1 VKKGL
6 LRSTPERLLR
16 GLFRDPPRNDRGVE
30 MDFRTHVLLS
40 LMALGGLGRIDRMPV
55 AKARRH
61 YDRDGSLLDLPGVEL
76 AQRHDFEIASPA
88 GPLRSRLY
96 RPHGIGDRPPVLLWF
111 HGGGFVIGGLDSHAG
126 ACAWLA
132 ARARCVIVAVDY
144 RKSPE
149 HKFPAASDDGL
160 ASIRWLREHGSK
172 LDIDLERLAI
182 GGDSAGGNLTAGLC
196 HRLRDAGEPQPAL
209 QVLLYPMTQHR
220 APFASRTRFAEGA
233 MLTTDMIEWFR
244 GHYLRESEDALH
256 PLVSPLLSADFGGLA
271 PAIIR
276 TAGFDPLRDE
286 GQAYAD
292 ALAQAGVR
300 VDYRCHERL
309 IHGFL
314 TMGGAIPAMRQAIDD
329 LGDDLAVALGA
340 GKHAP
345 GRL

>member
-1 VKKGL
+1 MKQGL
-6 LRSTPERLLR
+6 WRSIPERLLR
-16 GLFRDPPRNDRGVE
+16 ATFKDPPRNDRGVE
-30 MDFRTHVLLS
+30 MDLRTHVLLS
-40 LMALGGLGRIDRMPV
+40 LMGLGGLGRIDRMSV

-61 YDRDGSLLDLPGVEL
+61 YERDGALLDLPTVEL
-76 AQRHDFEIASPA
+76 AQRHDFEIPGPA
-88 GPLRSRLY
+88 GPLPSRLY
-96 RPHGIGDRPPVLLWF
+96 RPHGVGDRPPVLLWF

-126 ACAWLA
+126 ACGWLA

-160 ASIRWLREHGSK
+160 ASIRWLREHGRR
-172 LDIDLERLAI
+172 LDIDPERLAI

-220 APFASRTRFAEGA
+220 APFASRTRFGEGA

-244 GHYLRESEDALH
+244 SHYLREPEDATH
-256 PLVSPLLSADFGGLA
+256 PLVSPLLSSDFTELA

-286 GQAYAD
+286 GHAYAE

-329 LGDDLAVALGA
+329 LGDDVAVALA
-340 GKHAP
+340 ARDLAP
-345 GRL
+345 NAM

>member
-1 VKKGL
+1 
-6 LRSTPERLLR
+6 
-16 GLFRDPPRNDRGVE
+16 
-30 MDFRTHVLLS
+30 VLLS
-40 LMALGGLGRIDRMPV
+40 LMALGGLGRIHRMSV

-61 YDRDGSLLDLPGVEL
+61 YERDGAMLDLPAPKL
-76 AQRHDFEIASPA
+76 ALRRDFEIPGPA

-96 RPHGIGDRPPVLLWF
+96 RPHGAGDRPPVLLWL

-132 ARARCVIVAVDY
+132 ARARCVVVAIDY

-160 ASIRWLREHGSK
+160 ASVRWLREHGPS
-172 LDIDLERLAI
+172 LDVDPERIAI
-182 GGDSAGGNLTAGLC
+182 GGDSAGANLTAGLC
-196 HRLRDAGEPQPAL
+196 HRLRDCGEPQPAL

-220 APFASRTRFAEGA
+220 ASFASRTRFGEGA

-244 GHYLRESEDALH
+244 KHYLRGPDDATH
-256 PLVSPLLSADFGGLA
+256 PLVSPLLSPDFAKLA

-286 GQAYAD
+286 GQAYAE
-292 ALAQAGVR
+292 ALTRAGVH

-329 LGDDLAVALGA
+329 LGDDLAVALRA
-340 GKHAP
+340 DETAP
-345 GRL
+345 SAV

>member
-1 VKKGL
+1 MKEGL

-16 GLFRDPPRNDRGVE
+16 SMFRDPPRNDHGVE
-30 MDFRTHVLLS
+30 MDLRTHVLLS
-40 LMALGGLGRIDRMPV
+40 LMALSGLGRIDRMPV

-61 YDRDGSLLDLPGVEL
+61 YDRDGSLLDLPKVAL
-76 AQRHDFEIASPA
+76 AQRHDFEIATPA

-96 RPHGIGDRPPVLLWF
+96 RPHGLGDRPPVLLWF

-160 ASIRWLREHGSK
+160 ASVRWLREHGPK

-209 QVLLYPMTQHR
+209 QVLLYPMTHDR
-220 APFASRTRFAEGA
+220 ASLGSRTRFGEGA
-233 MLTTDMIEWFR
+233 MLTTQMIDWFR
-244 GHYLRESEDALH
+244 GHYLRESEDAMH

-340 GKHAP
+340 GKPASGP
-345 GRL
+345 A

>member
-1 VKKGL
+1 M
-6 LRSTPERLLR
+6 
-16 GLFRDPPRNDRGVE
+16 FRDPPRNDRGVE

-40 LMALGGLGRIDRMPV
+40 VMALAKLGRIERMPV

-61 YDRDGSLLDLPGVEL
+61 YARDGSLLDMPAIAL
-76 AQRHDFEIASPA
+76 AQRHDFEMSGPA

-96 RPHGIGDRPPVLLWF
+96 RPHGLGDRPPVLLWF
-111 HGGGFVIGGLDSHAG
+111 HGGGFVIGGLGSHAG

-160 ASIRWLREHGSK
+160 ASIRWLREHGAR
-172 LDIDLERLAI
+172 LDIDPDRLAI
-182 GGDSAGGNLTAGLC
+182 GGDSAGANLSAGLC

-209 QVLLYPMTQHR
+209 QVLLYPMTQHH
-220 APFASRTRFAEGA
+220 APFESRQRFGEGA
-233 MLTTDMIEWFR
+233 MLTSAMIEWF
-244 GHYLRESEDALH
+244 GDHYLRGPEDGQN

-286 GQAYAD
+286 GQAYAE
-292 ALAQAGVR
+292 ALARAGVH
-300 VDYRCHERL
+300 VDHRCHERL
-309 IHGFL
+309 IHGFF

-329 LGDDLAVALGA
+329 LGDDLAVALA
-340 GKHAP
+340 RKPA
-345 GRL
+345 RDAM

>member
-1 VKKGL
+1 VKLGL

-16 GLFRDPPRNDRGVE
+16 ATFKDPPRNDRGVE
-30 MDFRTHVLLS
+30 MDLHTHVLLS
-40 LMALGGLGRIDRMPV
+40 LMALGKLGRIDRMPV

-61 YDRDGSLLDLPGVEL
+61 YDRDGALLDLPAVSL
-76 AQRHDFEIASPA
+76 AQRHDFEIPGPD

-96 RPHGIGDRPPVLLWF
+96 RPHGAEARPPVLLWF
-111 HGGGFVIGGLDSHAG
+111 HGGGFVIGGLGSHAG

-132 ARARCVIVAVDY
+132 ARARCAVVAVDY

-160 ASIRWLREHGSK
+160 ASIRWLREHGSR
-172 LDIDLERLAI
+172 LDIDPERLAI
-182 GGDSAGGNLTAGLC
+182 GGDSAGGNLSAGLC
-196 HRLRDAGEPQPAL
+196 HRLRDAGEPQPSL

-220 APFASRTRFAEGA
+220 APFASRTHFGEGA
-233 MLTTDMIEWFR
+233 LLTTDMIEWFR
-244 GHYLRESEDALH
+244 GHYLRGPEDATH
-256 PLVSPLLSADFGGLA
+256 PLVSPLLASDFAQLA

-286 GQAYAD
+286 GQAYAE
-292 ALAQAGVR
+292 ALARAGVR

-314 TMGGAIPAMRQAIDD
+314 TMGGAIPAMRQAVDD
-329 LGDDLAVALGA
+329 LGDDLAVALA
-340 GKHAP
+340 ASKPATSAV
-345 GRL
+345 

>member
-1 VKKGL
+1 MKKGL

-16 GLFRDPPRNDRGVE
+16 ATFKDPPRNDRGVE
-30 MDFRTHVLLS
+30 MDLRTHVLLS
-40 LMALGGLGRIDRMPV
+40 LMALGRLGRIHRMPV

-61 YDRDGSLLDLPGVEL
+61 YERDGALLDVPAVAL
-76 AQRHDFEIASPA
+76 AQRHDFEIPGPG

-96 RPHGIGDRPPVLLWF
+96 RPRDVGERPPVLLWF
-111 HGGGFVIGGLDSHAG
+111 HGGGYVIGGLDSHAN
-126 ACAWLA
+126 ACAHLA

-160 ASIRWLREHGSK
+160 ASVRWLREHGHQ
-172 LDIDLERLAI
+172 LDVDPERLAI
-182 GGDSAGGNLTAGLC
+182 GGDSAGGNLSAGLC
-196 HRLRDAGEPQPAL
+196 HRLRDAGEPQPSL

-220 APFASRTRFAEGA
+220 APFESRTRFAEGA
-233 MLTTDMIEWFR
+233 MLTTEMIEWFR
-244 GHYLRESEDALH
+244 GHYLRSPDDASH
-256 PLVSPLLSADFGGLA
+256 PLISPLLAADFAELA

-286 GQAYAD
+286 GQAYAE
-292 ALAQAGVR
+292 ALARAGVR

-329 LGDDLAVALGA
+329 LGDDLAVALQASETASGA
-340 GKHAP
+340 V
-345 GRL
+345 

>member
-1 VKKGL
+1 VRSL
-6 LRSTPERLLR
+6 LRAAPERLLR
-16 GLFRDPPRNDRGVE
+16 ASFGDPPRSDRGIE
-30 MDFRTHVLLS
+30 LDLHTHVLLS
-40 LMALGGLGRIDRMPV
+40 LMALGKLGRLDRMPV

-61 YDRDGSLLDLPGVEL
+61 YVRDGALLDLPKVNL
-76 AQRHDFEIASPA
+76 AQRRDFEIPGPA
-88 GPLRSRLY
+88 GPLRCRLY
-96 RPHGIGDRPPVLLWF
+96 RPHGVGDRPPVLLWL
-111 HGGGFVIGGLDSHAG
+111 HGGGFVIGGLESHAC

-132 ARARCVIVAVDY
+132 ARARCVVVAVDY

-160 ASIRWLREHGSK
+160 ASIRWLREHGVG
-172 LDIDLERLAI
+172 LDIDLDRLAI

-196 HRLRDAGEPQPAL
+196 HRLRDAGEPQPAV

-220 APFASRTRFAEGA
+220 APFGSRARFGKGA
-233 MLTTDMIEWFR
+233 LLTTEMIEWFR
-244 GHYLRESEDALH
+244 NHYLRGPEDSTH
-256 PLVSPLLSADFGGLA
+256 PLVSPLLSPDFRDLA

-286 GQAYAD
+286 GHAYAQ

-314 TMGGAIPAMRQAIDD
+314 TMGGAIPAMRQAVDD
-329 LGDDLAVALGA
+329 LADDLAVALA
-340 GKHAP
+340 SAKLA
-345 GRL
+345 

>member
-1 VKKGL
+1 VQKGL

-16 GLFRDPPRNDRGVE
+16 AMFKDPPRNDRGIE
-30 MDFRTHVLLS
+30 MDLRTHVLLS
-40 LMALGGLGRIDRMPV
+40 LMALGGLGQIHRMPV

-61 YDRDGSLLDLPGVEL
+61 YDRDGGLLDLPTIAL
-76 AQRHDFEIASPA
+76 AQRHDFELPGPA
-88 GPLRSRLY
+88 GPLRCRLY

-111 HGGGFVIGGLDSHAG
+111 HGGGFVIGGLESHAG

-160 ASIRWLREHGSK
+160 ASIRWMREHGPG
-172 LDIDLERLAI
+172 LDVDPERIAI
-182 GGDSAGGNLTAGLC
+182 GGDSAGANLSAGLC
-196 HRLRDAGEPQPAL
+196 HRLRDAGELQPAL

-220 APFASRTRFAEGA
+220 APFPSRTHFGEGA

-244 GHYLRESEDALH
+244 SQYLRGPDDANH
-256 PLVSPLLSADFGGLA
+256 PLVSPLLSPDFAALA

-286 GQAYAD
+286 GEAYAK
-292 ALAQAGVR
+292 ALAQAGVS

-329 LGDDLAVALGA
+329 LGDDLAVALG
-340 GKHAP
+340 
-345 GRL
+345 GREPARSAV